1 MARIDFAFGAEDR
14 LRTACEVVHKHYR
27 QKRPLL
33 VYCSQAE
40 RLNQFNQLL
49 WSFEADAFIP
59 HVHVTDPLASCTPVL
74 LTEKPPEPSMH
85 PGFNEQSVWLINLDV
100 ACPPA
105 AHQFERILEIVSLQQ
120 EDIEPAR
127 QRWLQYKTEGHELHA
142 HDLSTRKST

>member
-14 LRTACEVVHKHYR
+14 LWTACEVVHKHYR

-59 HVHVTDPLASCTPVL
+59 HVDVTDPLASCTPVL
-74 LTEKPPEPSMH
+74 LFLRRGHDAEGLRGVAHPAEP
-85 PGFNEQSVWLINLDV
+85 
-100 ACPPA
+100 
-105 AHQFERILEIVSLQQ
+105 R
-120 EDIEPAR
+120 
-127 QRWLQYKTEGHELHA
+127 
-142 HDLSTRKST
+142 